1 MRGREVRELLY
12 KKTMETTISLGIVLF
27 FIVTVQERS
36 FFLFV
41 VEKEN
46 E

>member
-1 MRGREVRELLY
+1 MHGRGSNSSI
-12 KKTMETTISLGIVLF
+12 KTMETTISLGIVF

>member
-1 MRGREVRELLY
+1 MHGRGSRTPSIKNY
-12 KKTMETTISLGIVLF
+12 GNNNILGIVLF